1 MDQNISFAT
10 VETMR
15 TLLDSG
21 QITATQLLEHTLSE
35 ISRTN
40 PTLNSFVLITES
52 LARTQAEAADVR
64 IEQGKAASPIDGIPI
79 AVKDL
84 YDTAGIVTAGGT
96 AAFEKRT
103 PDYDSY
109 VVDKLQRAG
118 ALIVGKTNTHELAL
132 GGTTNNP
139 HYGPTHNPWNLENV
153 PGGSS
158 GGSGAA
164 LASGQVSLALG
175 TDTGGSVRIP
185 SAFCGVTGHKPTY
198 GLIGKSGIIPLSK
211 TLDHAGPMAR
221 SAFDCALL
229 LNQMTGRD
237 INDPHNINF
246 DSSTDFT
253 QNIEKEVKGI
263 TLAIIPSLLVDS
275 ELGVTQS
282 FTKSIA
288 VLEQMGVNITE
299 IEPTTNSALNRE
311 DTRRYNPEIN
321 WGDPLPAIIRSL
333 SPILL
338 SEGSTYIEKILRTQP
353 HLIGEAVRA
362 RMMKGIDI
370 SVHDYIRALDWRK
383 EIEGRFENCLLHSTI
398 DGYIVPTSPQV
409 AETITSDPH
418 VGIEPA
424 VKFRNTS
431 VFNHTRQPSIS
442 VPNGFSIEGL
452 PTGLMITT
460 AQKNDA
466 LALRIAH
473 QYQLNTDFHLSR
485 PATDG

>member
-1 MDQNISFAT
+1 MEHNISFET
-10 VETMR
+10 VR
-15 TLLDSG
+15 KLRALLDTG
-21 QITATQLLEHTLSE
+21 EITASKLLDQTLSE
-35 ISRTN
+35 IYHTN
-40 PTLNSFVLITES
+40 PILNSFVLVTDS
-52 LARTQAEAADVR
+52 LARAQAESADAR
-64 IEQGKAASPIDGIPI
+64 IKQGKPTSPIDGIPI

-96 AAFEKRT
+96 AAFENRI
-103 PDYDSY
+103 PDHDSY
-109 VVDKLQRAG
+109 VVDKLQQAG
-118 ALIVGKTNTHELAL
+118 AVIVGKTNTHELAL
-132 GGTTNNP
+132 GGTTNNL

-164 LASGQVSLALG
+164 LASGQVPLALG

-185 SAFCGVTGHKPTY
+185 AAFCGVTGHKPTY

-221 SAFDCALL
+221 TAFDCALL
-229 LNQMTGRD
+229 LNQMTGKD

-253 QNIEKEVKGI
+253 RNIEGDI
-263 TLAIIPSLLVDS
+263 TGTTLAVIPSLLVDS
-275 ELGVTQS
+275 DIGVIES

-299 IEPTTNSALNRE
+299 IEPTSNNQSKIK
-311 DTRRYNPEIN
+311 DSRRYDSEIS
-321 WGDPLPAIIRSL
+321 WGDPLPSIIRNL

-338 SEGSTYIEKILRTQP
+338 SEGSTYIENILRTNP
-353 HLIGEAVRA
+353 NLIGQAVRE

-383 EIEGRFENCLLHSTI
+383 EIEGRFENCLLNSTI
-398 DGYIVPTSPQV
+398 DGYVVPTSPQV
-409 AETITSDPH
+409 AEPIASDPH
-418 VGIEPA
+418 VGIEPD

-442 VPNGFSIEGL
+442 VPNGFNSEGL

-466 LALRIAH
+466 LALRLAH

-485 PATDG
+485 PSMNG

>member
-1 MDQNISFAT
+1 MDQNISFET
-10 VETMR
+10 VKTLR
-15 TLLDSG
+15 TLLDTG
-21 QITATQLLEHTLSE
+21 EITASQLLDHTLSE
-35 ISRTN
+35 ISHTN
-40 PTLNSFVLITES
+40 PTLNSFVLVTES
-52 LARTQAEAADVR
+52 IARAQAESADAR
-64 IEQGKAASPIDGIPI
+64 IEQGKPSSPIDGIPI

-96 AAFEKRT
+96 AAFKKRI
-103 PDYDSY
+103 PNHDSY

-139 HYGPTHNPWNLENV
+139 HYGPTRNPWNLESV

-164 LASGQVSLALG
+164 LASGQVPLALG

-198 GLIGKSGIIPLSK
+198 GLIGKTGIIPLSK

-221 SAFDCALL
+221 TAFDCALL
-229 LNQMTGRD
+229 LNQMNGRD

-246 DSSTDFT
+246 DFSTDFT
-253 QNIEKEVKGI
+253 ENIEKDVKGI
-263 TLAIIPSLLVDS
+263 TLAIIPSLLVDT

-288 VLEQMGVNITE
+288 ILEQMGVNITE
-299 IEPTTNSALNRE
+299 IEPTANNLVNIK
-311 DTRRYNPEIN
+311 DDRRYDPAIS
-321 WGDPLPAIIRSL
+321 WGDPLPSIIRNL

-338 SEGSTYIEKILRTQP
+338 SEGSTYIENILRNEP
-353 HLIGEAVRA
+353 HLIGQAVRD

-383 EIEGRFENCLLHSTI
+383 EIESRFESCLLNSTI
-398 DGYIVPTSPQV
+398 DGYVVPTSPQV
-409 AETITSDPH
+409 AEPIASDPH

-431 VFNHTRQPSIS
+431 IFNHTRQPSIS
-442 VPNGFSIEGL
+442 VPNGFNSEGL

-466 LALRIAH
+466 LALQIAH
-473 QYQLNTDFHLSR
+473 QYQLNTNFHLSK
-485 PATDG
+485 PSMNG

>member
-1 MDQNISFAT
+1 
-10 VETMR
+10 
-15 TLLDSG
+15 
-21 QITATQLLEHTLSE
+21 
-35 ISRTN
+35 
-40 PTLNSFVLITES
+40 
-52 LARTQAEAADVR
+52 
-64 IEQGKAASPIDGIPI
+64 
-79 AVKDL
+79 
-84 YDTAGIVTAGGT
+84 
-96 AAFEKRT
+96 
-103 PDYDSY
+103 
-109 VVDKLQRAG
+109 
-118 ALIVGKTNTHELAL
+118 
-132 GGTTNNP
+132 
-139 HYGPTHNPWNLENV
+139 
-153 PGGSS
+153 
-158 GGSGAA
+158 
-164 LASGQVSLALG
+164 
-175 TDTGGSVRIP
+175 
-185 SAFCGVTGHKPTY
+185 
-198 GLIGKSGIIPLSK
+198 
-211 TLDHAGPMAR
+211 
-221 SAFDCALL
+221 
-229 LNQMTGRD
+229 
-237 INDPHNINF
+237 
-246 DSSTDFT
+246 
-253 QNIEKEVKGI
+253 
-263 TLAIIPSLLVDS
+263 LLVDS

>member
-10 VETMR
+10 VETLR
-15 TLLDSG
+15 ALLDRG

-40 PTLNSFVLITES
+40 PALNSFILITES
-52 LARTQAEAADVR
+52 LARAQAEAADAR
-64 IEQGKAASPIDGIPI
+64 IEQGKPASPIDGIPI

-84 YDTAGIVTAGGT
+84 YDTAGVVTAGGT

-198 GLIGKSGIIPLSK
+198 GLVGKSGIIPLSK
-211 TLDHAGPMAR
+211 TLDHPGPMAR

-237 INDPHNINF
+237 INDPDNINF
-246 DSSTDFT
+246 NSSTDFT
-253 QNIEKEVKGI
+253 QNIEKDVQGI

-299 IEPTTNSALNRE
+299 IEPTKNNELNTK
-311 DTRRYNPEIN
+311 DIRRYDSEIA
-321 WGDPLPAIIRSL
+321 WGEPLPAIIRNL

-338 SEGSTYIEKILRTQP
+338 SEGSTYIENILRTEP
-353 HLIGEAVRA
+353 HLIGQAVRE
-362 RMMKGIDI
+362 RMMRGIDI

-383 EIEGRFENCLLHSTI
+383 EIESRFENCLLHSTI

-409 AETITSDPH
+409 AEPITNDPH

-442 VPNGFSIEGL
+442 VPNGFNSEGL

-460 AQKNDA
+460 AQKKDT

-485 PATDG
+485 PSVNG